1 MAFFP
6 FSGWKNSFFV
16 DVHGWGKHAFEFS
29 TQTNV
34 VIKRW
39 PKDWTRK
46 F

>member
-16 DVHGWGKHAFEFS
+16 DVHGRGKHAFEFF
-29 TQTNV
+29 TQTKV
-34 VIKRW
+34 VIERW